1 MNQHKNKGENHGSG
15 VEENESAL
23 GFREKRGVLTWYSKT
38 QSNKESVSWKNEK
51 MKRELIKKIIQTSKI
66 RGPNC

>member
-23 GFREKRGVLTWYSKT
+23 GFREKRGVLKWYSKT
-38 QSNKESVSWKNEK
+38 QSNKESISWKNEK
-51 MKRELIKKIIQTSKI
+51 MKRELIKKINSNLKNT
-66 RGPNC
+66 GT